1 MAAGNES
8 YEDLVGQ
15 ILRPTSLSDLKDPI
29 RYEKISVLVY
39 RDSSSK
45 EPSDELEFENI
56 YPFYTVADLSTQI
69 YIAMEEKEEF
79 HPQNQ
84 CLLLETSV
92 IKNMFFHLR
101 YLFNKNSIVVSSP
114 FSLIQSGKPNPFF
127 VDIEGNQK
135 QHDITSREFMLL
147 DDVLFKKTNDSSSI
161 YTIHLFLYSDVLL
174 AYPGIRPINRND
186 WEGMIRVY
194 FPEANKEF
202 EDGSLPD
209 DIKAY
214 TPTRVSRFKE
224 RQGSIEKLDQ
234 LLVEAVPLRKP
245 GESTRGDAINFANV
259 RGLRF
264 TWNKP
269 REVSKKFQPF
279 RLESVFYDMRVS
291 QTVPYIRYYPISDT
305 PISKIHVEGPLNIPT
320 LEDPSILQRWVQER
334 PIIPEQEFISAKILL
349 RPGSGS
355 VSPLYANLFLFQDGS
370 AMFSI
375 QPNANTKS
383 LTRQGDLYNLVAIL
397 NSVMGSIP
405 GLEPKLGNKL
415 PPIPIYSPKTIQLTD
430 AYIVLSLWLEKEDT
444 TPITS
449 KSLMKV
455 LPYFRAFFQIT
466 SSPIEEQ
473 APIAYLRY
481 KCVNNFRT
489 PSRDFQ
495 FLIRVSDLQKIQ
507 GATSLP
513 SLVRL
518 YKEEFDVSDEVA
530 HSRVSTFLTDRERYS
545 VVDPQTLEFTQK
557 ENPGIDIAIFGK
569 HPYYTFHIY
578 RVDSVQ
584 TLRRIKTLLSLLISV
599 DPETFIESQQSAEV
613 LEQEEAEQTADA
625 EQEAQ
630 EEMVEE
636 QEADQANEAQA
647 NVESG
652 QNPIASLKGEMKAI
666 VSASALNAEQTNA
679 GIFDDDLGDFD
690 GFGDEVN
697 ASQEAVN
704 ASQEAVE
711 VPVLKE
717 DNPFGESSA
726 TGTMVPSASSSSKA
740 VLPAPTK
747 SKKGKGKGGIGDDE
761 EDDITDISQ
770 IKLQPSR
777 IYFRKRLQ
785 FYDKTLFS
793 YAKTHPS
800 LKKYPSMC
808 AANALKQPTVMSED
822 EFERMKDIY
831 SADITSGR
839 VLFIEYPV
847 KKGFPIPTPK
857 TSRTEIITT
866 LRYGSN
872 LLPGQANIYICS
884 EYWCIKDELIVLKDD
899 FENRTI
905 DKKGHPK
912 DKNSCPFCHGGLI
925 TNRDVVTEGNT
936 VIERIGKDKESG
948 SKKHLFINF
957 LNKTPHPLGL
967 YLPCCFILNHPIQ
980 EDKEPAFKSLRDS
993 AQKLVSEPVVPA
1005 FASSASASSSASS
1018 SSAASVAA
1026 AGQPVP
1032 FVPQLSKKDDVKII
1046 PVNYKTALD
1055 SIKTTYIVGAE
1066 KLPLEL
1072 TKAGPQIGI
1081 VPKNIDVFF
1090 TQDSLGTRDTPGL
1103 VVQTHTVWKLMID
1116 NLTGEQNASGF
1127 FRLAAENNKRNQ
1139 ADSFL
1144 AAVAPYFT
1152 TNSAAELKSQ
1162 ILSVVQPIVFLSLN
1176 YGNFLF
1182 DFYNPNTPAPP
1193 NKVLRDFSTKRFFM
1207 PNSMGLSKESLTRA
1221 WKGFTAF
1228 EAFIK
1233 DTSRVKEYRQ
1243 FAQIFST
1250 PNLLYWTDS
1259 TNKQRMNGILF
1270 IVLEVGDDGSVEIRC
1285 PPYGVTPAQ
1294 IGEDGCDVAF
1304 ILHYYSGVWE
1314 PLFYTNNDPVEGVFE
1329 NTLIFTRDTRASWP
1343 KIVEQRVNEYER
1355 MCHSSGLGMY
1365 TDSPFVEAKTLLPIS
1380 KAMTLEDPGV
1390 VEIHAIMR
1398 DSYNHISSI
1407 MFKVNQEIIIVP
1419 VIDDGTIYM
1428 STLIELEWKTV
1439 ADSLAKTST
1448 VREFYETKLAPLLDD
1463 STRDTYEIVNVLR
1476 LDKTE
1481 PIRDFVYAFQ
1491 LKGGLYVP
1499 VKKGDSP
1506 EEAILESTIEGSELP
1521 WSIDRKI
1528 AFGKTEADVTLT
1540 VDYKEF
1546 EEIYQHLRFTFANW
1560 FSLASPA
1567 LKTQINSILYF
1578 NGQPNINIPLYE
1590 KRQRL
1595 LIILQNEI
1603 LGWLDSTIPLP
1614 SREPSLKRIDC
1625 RVSGE
1630 SQCKDRCVWK
1640 GDSDKCLLHVPTNF
1654 DVGSN
1659 QVPATTLLVGKLI
1672 EELVRFPQ
1680 RRKELLEQDVGKY
1693 VKIFAP
1699 FRSGDQ
1705 YIIPEDLPAW
1715 SEMLRMDWLQKDEHR
1730 YIEEYSAISPLP
1742 ETIIQGEKE
1751 GQEAQGQEKEAQGQE
1766 KEGQQAQEEEKE
1778 EEDKG
1783 DDIEFQ
1789 AELDKEEELEVIKSS
1804 EIPILDAMFG
1814 HQFFFIIN
1822 QSVTR
1827 ILNEFGMSN
1836 DEFEAIGQTLNEEIT
1851 DLDIAQYVSQK
1862 INYSLYQLI
1871 YSPGNPIAPTPLIVK
1886 LRSSVNT
1893 NDISDVVVIVKL
1905 PDGRVGLLSS
1915 NTKSTPITFNN
1926 MKGNVKFLIKK
1937 IHVTEPDLEL

>member
-15 ILRPTSLSDLKDPI
+15 ILRPTSLTNLKDPI
-29 RYEKISVLVY
+29 RYEKVSILVY
-39 RDSSSK
+39 RDSSSE

-56 YPFYTVADLSTQI
+56 YPFYTIADLSTQI

-84 CLLLETSV
+84 CLLIESMALN
-92 IKNMFFHLR
+92 KFYNFKYM
-101 YLFNKNSIVVSSP
+101 FNKEKIIIESP
-114 FSLIQSGKPNPFF
+114 FTLIQNGGPNKTF
-127 VDIEGNQK
+127 VDIEGNPTK
-135 QHDITSREFMLL
+135 QDITSREFMLL
-147 DDVLFKKTNDSSSI
+147 DDVLFKKTTDSSSI
-161 YTIHLFLYSDVLL
+161 YTLHLFLYSDVLL
-174 AYPGIRPINRND
+174 AYPGLRPINRVD
-186 WEGMIRVY
+186 WEGIFRVY
-194 FPEANKEF
+194 FPEIDKDF
-202 EDGSLPD
+202 EDGRLSEAVA
-209 DIKAY
+209 AY
-214 TPTRVSRFKE
+214 APTRVSRFKE
-224 RQGSIEKLDQ
+224 RQASIEKLDQ
-234 LLVEAVPLRKP
+234 LLLEGAPLRKP
-245 GESTRGDAINFANV
+245 GESTRGDAINFSNI

-264 TWNKP
+264 TWNPPKAVA
-269 REVSKKFQPF
+269 RYQPF

-291 QTVPYIRYYPISDT
+291 ANVPYIRYYPVSAT

-320 LEDPSILQRWVQER
+320 LEDPSILQRWAQER
-334 PIIPEQEFISAKILL
+334 PVIPEQEFISAKVLV

-370 AMFSI
+370 AMFTI

-383 LTRQGDLYNLVAIL
+383 LTRQGDLYNLVPIL
-397 NSVMGSIP
+397 NSVMSSVP

-415 PPIPIYSPKTIQLTD
+415 PTIPIYSPKSIQLSD
-430 AYIVLSLWLEKEDT
+430 AYVVLSLWLEKEDVM
-444 TPITS
+444 PITS
-449 KSLMKV
+449 KSLMRL

-473 APIAYLRY
+473 APIAFLRY

-530 HSRVSTFLTDRERYS
+530 HSRVSTFLTDREKYS
-545 VVDPQTLEFTQK
+545 IVDPQTLEFTQK

-578 RVDSVQ
+578 RVDSIL

-599 DPETFIESQQSAEV
+599 EPEMFVDSQQSAQV
-613 LEQEEAEQTADA
+613 LEEEEAEAEAEAEVQAEAEAEVQEEGQDA
-625 EQEAQ
+625 IGNIKGDMKASVVAQ
-630 EEMVEE
+630 EVEE
-636 QEADQANEAQA
+636 
-647 NVESG
+647 
-652 QNPIASLKGEMKAI
+652 
-666 VSASALNAEQTNA
+666 EQTNA
-679 GIFDDDLGDFD
+679 GMFNDDLGDFD
-690 GFGDEVN
+690 GFGEEVE
-697 ASQEAVN
+697 EA
-704 ASQEAVE
+704 AVGGGGSVAAAAAAAPAVAVKTAAQ
-711 VPVLKE
+711 VPLKE
-717 DNPFGESSA
+717 DNPFPQA
-726 TGTMVPSASSSSKA
+726 KA
-740 VLPAPTK
+740 LTAPPAPAPANKPKKPIK
-747 SKKGKGKGGIGDDE
+747 SAPTAAKKEDE
-761 EDDITDISQ
+761 DDDITDVSQ

-822 EFERMKDIY
+822 EFARMKDIY
-831 SADITSGR
+831 SGDMASGR

-847 KKGFPIPTPK
+847 KKGVPVPTAK
-857 TSRTEIITT
+857 TTKTEVITT

-884 EYWCIKDELIVLKDD
+884 EYWCIKDELVVLKAD
-899 FENRTI
+899 FEGTLDR
-905 DKKGHPK
+905 KKQPK
-912 DKNSCPFCHGGLI
+912 DKNSCPFCRGGLI
-925 TNRDVVTEGNT
+925 TNRDVVTEGKT

-967 YLPCCFILNHPIQ
+967 YLPCCFILNHNIQ
-980 EDKEPAFKSLRDS
+980 EDKEPAFKSLKDS
-993 AQKLVSEPVVPA
+993 AQRLASDPVVPA
-1005 FASSASASSSASS
+1005 L
-1018 SSAASVAA
+1018 AASVAA
-1026 AGQPVP
+1026 AAQPVP
-1032 FVPQLSKKDDVKII
+1032 FVPHLSKKDDVKII

-1081 VPKNIDVFF
+1081 VPKTVDTYF

-1152 TNSAAELKSQ
+1152 MNSAAELKAK
-1162 ILSVVQPIVFLSLN
+1162 ILSVVQPNVFLSLN

-1182 DFYNPNTPAPP
+1182 DFYNPNTPPP
-1193 NKVLRDFSTKRFFM
+1193 PPKILRDFAAKRFHM
-1207 PNSMGLSKESLTRA
+1207 PNSIGLSKETLIRA

-1233 DTSRVKEYRQ
+1233 DTETLKEYRQ

-1250 PNLLYWTDS
+1250 PNLLYWTEAG
-1259 TNKQRMNGILF
+1259 KQRMNGILF
-1270 IVLEVGDDGSVEIRC
+1270 IVLEVGADGSVEVRC
-1285 PPYGVTPAQ
+1285 PPYGVSVAQ
-1294 IGEDGCDVAF
+1294 TGEGGCDVAF

-1314 PLFYTNNDPVEGVFE
+1314 PLFYTHNDPVEGVFE
-1329 NTLIFTRDTRASWP
+1329 NTLVFTRDTRAAWP
-1343 KIVEQRVNEYER
+1343 TIVEQRVAEYER

-1380 KAMTLEDPGV
+1380 TAMTLEEPGV
-1390 VEIHAIMR
+1390 VEIQSIMR
-1398 DSYNHISSI
+1398 DSYNHVSAVI
-1407 MFKVNQEIIIVP
+1407 FNVNQELIIVP
-1419 VIDDGTIYM
+1419 VVDDGTIYM
-1428 STLIELEWKTV
+1428 STLIELEWKTI
-1439 ADSLAKTST
+1439 AANLANTAT
-1448 VREFYETKLAPLLDD
+1448 VREFYTTRLAPLLDD
-1463 STRDTYEIVNVLR
+1463 SNRDTYEIVNLLR

-1481 PIRDFVYAFQ
+1481 PVRDFVYAFQ
-1491 LKGGLYVP
+1491 LKGGLYIP
-1499 VKKGDSP
+1499 VKKDASS
-1506 EEAILESTIEGSELP
+1506 EEESTLESTVEGSELP

-1528 AFGKTEADVTLT
+1528 AFGKTEPDVKLT
-1540 VDYKEF
+1540 MNYKEF
-1546 EEIYQHLRFTFANW
+1546 EEIFQHLRFTFSNW
-1560 FSLASPA
+1560 FSLSSPA
-1567 LKTQINSILYF
+1567 LKGQVNEILFF
-1578 NGQPNINIPLYE
+1578 NGKPNPNLPLFE

-1595 LIILQNEI
+1595 LIILENEI
-1603 LGWLDSTIPLP
+1603 LSWLDSTIPLP

-1625 RVSGE
+1625 RVAGE

-1640 GDSDKCLLHVPTNF
+1640 GDANKCLLHVPTNF
-1654 DVGSN
+1654 DVGSK
-1659 QVPATTLLVGKLI
+1659 QVPATSLLVRKLI
-1672 EELVRFPQ
+1672 EELIRFPEK
-1680 RRKELLEQDVGKY
+1680 RKQLLQQEVGQF

-1699 FRSGDQ
+1699 FRSGNQ
-1705 YIIPEDLPAW
+1705 YIVSEDLPAW
-1715 SEMLRMDWLQKDEHR
+1715 SEMLRLSWLKKDEQK

-1742 ETIIQGEKE
+1742 EGAQAEGAAPVLEAEAEAEAAPSLEGE
-1751 GQEAQGQEKEAQGQE
+1751 A
-1766 KEGQQAQEEEKE
+1766 EEEAEAE
-1778 EEDKG
+1778 EKQEP
-1783 DDIEFQ
+1783 IP
-1789 AELDKEEELEVIKSS
+1789 SS
-1804 EIPILDAMFG
+1804 EIPILESMFG
-1814 HQFFFIIN
+1814 GQYYFILGE
-1822 QSVTR
+1822 SVTQ
-1827 ILNEFGMSN
+1827 ILIGFGMSN
-1836 DEFEAIGQTLNEEIT
+1836 DEFEAINQPLDEEIT
-1851 DLDIAQYVSQK
+1851 DPDVATYVSK
-1862 INYSLYQLI
+1862 MIKYSLVQYT
-1871 YSPGNPIAPTPLIVK
+1871 YNPGNPTANKPIIVK
-1886 LRSSVNT
+1886 LQSPTNVNE
-1893 NDISDVVVIVKL
+1893 ISDVVIIVKL

-1915 NTKSTPITFNN
+1915 NTEPTPIPFMNLN
-1926 MKGNVKFLIKK
+1926 PSIKLK
-1937 IHVTEPDLEL
+1937 IKRIPTTQPED